1 MTIQY
6 NNQNIEISE
15 GTTLQQFVVDQ
26 VGDKQ
31 NGIAVAVNSEVKS
44 KSVWEST
51 FLLPNDDVLII
62 KATQGG

>member
-1 MTIQY
+1 MTISY
-6 NNQNIEISE
+6 NNHNIEISE
-15 GTTLQQFVVDQ
+15 GTTLQQFVFDQ

-44 KSVWEST
+44 KIDWESI

>member
-15 GTTLQQFVVDQ
+15 GTTLQQFVFDQ
-26 VGDKQ
+26 VGDKL

-44 KSVWEST
+44 KTDWEST